1 MMDKLM
7 DALRAAEAA
16 LETAYAQASPDVPF
30 MLLNA
35 LEKVRAALASAPAED
50 AHHSAAPLI
59 AEVADLRG
67 ALRDLIEATRA
78 EGALGLAISRARR
91 LVRGT

>member
-1 MMDKLM
+1 MDKLM

-35 LEKVRAALASAPAED
+35 LEKVRAALASALAED